1 MTLKARNVALLALNT
16 LLIAI
21 TGAAGVLTL
30 PYVGSVADVPVDGP
44 GSLYG
49 ISFSGVPRVP
59 LATVLGSA
67 VAVLIAAGGALGLR
81 RFFRRSI
88 SPILFF
94 VGLSL
99 VFHGFTAIRILQVP
113 LFLEGFGL
121 RMSLVLSRVVFFF
134 YFSSVLSLFVASSYA
149 AGSVN
154 PRLWSVSAFVV
165 TVGLFLAYTAPL
177 DATNFTDAFVHAF
190 QPRVNLQI
198 FTAIVSL
205 LSMLNF
211 IRYASDNEDAAGWS
225 VIGAAA
231 ALVAG
236 RELMMFLGSAPA
248 QLVGAVLLVLGL
260 VSFIRSSYSVYLWG

>member
-1 MTLKARNVALLALNT
+1 MTLKARNIV
-16 LLIAI
+16 LLILNSVLIAL
-21 TGAAGVLTL
+21 TGLAGVLTL
-30 PYVGSVADVPVDGP
+30 PYLGGIPAVPVDGP

-49 ISFSGVPRVP
+49 LALPGVPRVP
-59 LATVLGSA
+59 VATVLGSA
-67 VAVLIAAGGALGLR
+67 VAVIIAAGGALGLR

-99 VFHGFTAIRILQVP
+99 VFHGFTALRILQIP

-121 RMSLVLSRVVFFF
+121 RMSLMLSRVVLFF
-134 YFSSVLSLFVASSYA
+134 YFNSVLSLFAASSYA
-149 AGSVN
+149 AGSAN
-154 PRLWSVSAFVV
+154 PRLWSVSGFIV

-177 DATNFTDAFVHAF
+177 DASLFTDAFVHAF
-190 QPRVNLQI
+190 QPGVNLQV

-211 IRYASDNEDAAGWS
+211 FRYASDNEDAAGRS
-225 VIGAAA
+225 VIWAAA

-236 RELMMFLGSAPA
+236 RELMMFLGSVPA
-248 QLVGAVLLVLGL
+248 QLVGAVLIVLGL
-260 VSFIRSSYSVYLWG
+260 VAFIRSSYSVYLWG